1 MSLPGTAL
9 ATLREPPPEQASRW
23 HKGRKDP
30 PAARL
35 KLLRDF
41 FLEEPTA
48 RLLKRTSTGTELLID
63 TGAGTS
69 ARVAFSRDTIEV
81 RLGPFLVQEGQP
93 PIPRDVVL
101 DEISGIV
108 EVLQA
113 GTGFYVYTDE
123 LIGFEPTG
131 ACPGCGVEIFEW
143 QTTCTVCDASVL
155 VPRPGEDDHDA
166 RARRVVDVLLRRQM
180 IELVSPRGR
189 RNVEHVV
196 SIFCDHGAAGPEALL
211 ALFMDMADIAE
222 VYCDEAELRR
232 VLRRIA

>member
-9 ATLREPPPEQASRW
+9 ATLREPSHEQASRW
-23 HKGRKDP
+23 HKARKDP

-35 KLLRDF
+35 RLLRDF

-48 RLLKRTSTGTELLID
+48 RLLRRTDIATEMLVDTGT
-63 TGAGTS
+63 GTS
-69 ARVAFSRDTIEV
+69 ARVTFGQDAIDV
-81 RLGPFLVQEGQP
+81 RVGPSLVQGDQP
-93 PIPRDVVL
+93 PVPRDVIL

-113 GTGFYVYTDE
+113 GSGFYVYTEE
-123 LIGFEPTG
+123 LIGFDPIG
-131 ACPGCGVEIFEW
+131 ACPTCDVEVFEW

-155 VPRPGEDDHDA
+155 LPRAGEDDHDA
-166 RARRVVDVLLRRQM
+166 RARRVVDVMLRRGM

-189 RNVEHVV
+189 RNVEQVV

-211 ALFMDMADIAE
+211 ALFMDMADVAE